1 MANFNDFDDTE
12 FGQKFNDTFG
22 NQPLVPLP
30 ATHMMKKGSPPGIPQ
45 LNQPFKFTQPVFHQ
59 GNQQLK
65 FTQPQFGGEQ
75 PNGVGDPE
83 PAAMPQFDPQQ
94 FMQQLMAA
102 LGGGGQPFAGGPGPQ
117 PLHPPF
123 FGPQGP
129 TSFAGGPGPQPGTL
143 PPNLM
148 PGLGAGGPG
157 PQPQAGGQQSVEQM
171 LQDLRNR
178 FPNTPAGDLTLP
190 GASQQAMGM
199 WRDIVNAA
207 GGNYDQ
213 LLSEIGPTRMLNRL
227 RGALGRELP
236 EGSMNEGAVP
246 IGGGLHVPFGPGA
259 SESAGTRSAFGGGG
273 IAGSPNFGG
282 GFGSIVPG
290 TGPGHPGVP
299 AQFVGGSAGAQL
311 AQLARTGGVNP
322 GLMFEVEKSLRES
335 AERTRTAEE
344 GALMEG
350 LASRRITGGGV
361 EAHERG
367 LLSERLAAGI
377 NTGLRD
383 FGTAQALQGQQNQLA
398 AAQSIAQHA
407 MTARGQDISLL
418 QSQMASALQQ
428 QSIDNNFALGQGG
441 LAMQNL
447 AADNNFILGMLG
459 AQIDMGGFMLAYEN
473 ALNGDV
479 AGFLDF
485 MTRIA
490 EQMRLPTTVGGGG

>member
-45 LNQPFKFTQPVFHQ
+45 LNQPFKFTQPVFQQ

-83 PAAMPQFDPQQ
+83 PAALPQQ
-94 FMQQLMAA
+94 GFDFNKAMQDFFASFQGA
-102 LGGGGQPFAGGPGPQ
+102 QPFAGGPGPQ
-117 PLHPPF
+117 
-123 FGPQGP
+123 
-129 TSFAGGPGPQPGTL
+129 
-143 PPNLM
+143 M
-148 PGLGAGGPG
+148 PGAGGPG